1 MKHPLLLT
9 SLVLLLPSTIL
20 AQEDKILTLGKLTY
34 QSCVA
39 CHGPDGKGV
48 KAGDL
53 EMAPTLFDSPFVKEG
68 NADLL
73 TAIILKGIH
82 KQDNRYIQA
91 MLALEAALNDEQI
104 AALVAYVTATYGGK
118 RQSPTANEIAAWR
131 RQHNDRTSP
140 WKRSELQEM
149 IDARTAPRLLSD
161 LTYSIYEGK
170 WEELPDFSQL
180 TPAATGTLEDGLISL
195 EPAREFKK
203 GFGMV
208 FEGTLTIANG
218 GKFNFSVT
226 SDDGSAIAL
235 NGETL
240 VGNDGIHPA
249 KTARMPHEMEAG
261 THTYKLLYFDHGGQR
276 FLSASIRM
284 GKETIWL
291 SKERGEGKAKQQQS
305 YDPIPLTAHQPG
317 EAIVHR
323 AFLPDAKPRAI
334 GVGYPDAVNLV
345 WDADTLN
352 LAYVY
357 RGDFMDAS
365 PHWNGR
371 GSGSTPLG
379 SDRVMSAPGLPLQIL
394 ESLDEPWQP
403 FSEGKIKYQR
413 DTPDPEKEITFTL
426 KHPDYQFRG
435 YRLDA
440 KRFPTFRY
448 DYRDLS
454 VTDRY
459 DPAAVDGVMSLVRTL
474 RFDGRAGENL
484 YLRLAAT
491 GSQEVHEDWID
502 IGNGMKIKVAGAA
515 PVQRQSEGTKET
527 LVSVSSDST
536 LTVTY
541 RWNSPLQP

>member
-1 MKHPLLLT
+1 MKRLLLLL
-9 SLVLLLPSTIL
+9 SFVFLLPLTAPAQGEQVL
-20 AQEDKILTLGKLTY
+20 ALGKLTY

-53 EMAPTLFDSPFVKEG
+53 KMAPTLFDSPFVKEG

-82 KQDNRYIQA
+82 KEDNRYIQA
-91 MLALEAALNDEQI
+91 MLALEATLNDEQI
-104 AALVAYVTATYGGK
+104 AALVAYVTAEYEGK
-118 RQSPTANEIAAWR
+118 RQSPTANDIAKWR
-131 RQHNDRTSP
+131 RQYTARTSP
-140 WKRSELQEM
+140 WKRSELEEM
-149 IDARTAPRLLSD
+149 IKARSEPRLLSD

-180 TPAATGTLEDGLISL
+180 TPAATGTLEDGLITL
-195 EPAREFKK
+195 DPAKEFKK

-208 FEGTLTIANG
+208 FEGTLTIADG

-323 AFLPDAKPRAI
+323 AFLPEANPRAI
-334 GVGYPDAVNLV
+334 GVGYPDAVHLV

-352 LAYVY
+352 LAYVS

-379 SDRVMSAPGLPLQIL
+379 SDRVRPAPGLPLQVL
-394 ESLDEPWQP
+394 ESLDEAWQP

-413 DTPDPEKEITFTL
+413 DTPDPETEITFTR

-459 DPAAVDGVMSLVRTL
+459 DPAEVDGVMSLVRTIQIEGQA
-474 RFDGRAGENL
+474 DDDL

-491 GSQEVHEDWID
+491 GSQEALEGWID
-502 IGNGMKIKVAGAA
+502 VGSGMKVKVAGAET
-515 PVQRQSEGTKET
+515 VQRQSDGKKET
-527 LVSVSSDST
+527 LVLVSSDST

-541 RWNSPLQP
+541 RWNAPLKP